1 MRYLKSVAGAVFMC
15 VASIAQAQ
23 TTLPVVGAADPLRAL
38 TTIEDARGWGA
49 IGRLETGVSFC
60 SATLIA
66 ADLVLTAAHCVFHP
80 ETGRRFDPED
90 LLFAAGLR
98 NGRAVASRSAQ
109 RTIVLPSYRPGNG
122 RGIEMIGQD
131 LALVELSR
139 SINDPG
145 IVPLQ
150 TGMGLDRDDRV
161 TIISYGRDREDHAS
175 IEEGCHV
182 LDREDHVR
190 SLDCSI
196 VPGSSGA
203 PVMQMR
209 GGIPRI
215 VAVVSAVGQVE
226 GDEVALVVTLDEQLA
241 ALMEQRVQGGAVAA
255 SRGTIS
261 LFGQTDSGRNTVGGA
276 RFIRP

>member
-1 MRYLKSVAGAVFMC
+1 MQGLKRVISALAIC
-15 VASIAQAQ
+15 VASMAHGQS
-23 TTLPVVGAADPLRAL
+23 LPVVGAETPLRAL
-38 TTIEDARGWGA
+38 VTADDARGWGG

-60 SATLIA
+60 SATLIDY
-66 ADLVLTAAHCVFHP
+66 DLVLTAAHCLFNP
-80 ETGRRFDPED
+80 QTGERFAPED

-98 NGRAVASRSAQ
+98 NGTAVASRIAR
-109 RTIVLPSYRPGNG
+109 RTFVAPGYRPSTGG
-122 RGIEMIGQD
+122 GLEMIGQD
-131 LALVELSR
+131 IALIELER
-139 SINDPG
+139 GILDPG

-150 TGMGLDRDDRV
+150 TGTGLVRDDSV

-182 LDREDHVR
+182 LDQAGAVR

-215 VAVVSAVGQVE
+215 VAVVSAIGEVG
-226 GDEVALVVTLDEQLA
+226 GNEVALAVTLDEQLA
-241 ALMEQRVQGGAVAA
+241 ALMAQRVQNGVVVTRQGGA
-255 SRGTIS
+255 SP
-261 LFGQTDSGRNTVGGA
+261 FGQATPSRTGIGGA